1 MAKEHLQ
8 DSNAHD
14 TLVKKYAHVRFKINH
29 HLQSKPTRIYE
40 LSELCSLAASG
51 KLNPNDKVWDSL
63 SCTQRTAEDLNFL
76 SKYYDPRSDVVGQ
89 ESERSES
96 SGQLSTILFRTF
108 LVLFVTPIVVTPIL
122 FALYGTGFF
131 AKTEQNDL
139 TVATKPS
146 PETKPTTPRSTKPKP
161 EPQDDVGQKEWD
173 AIHSVKDADYWVS
186 EIQNELTKK
195 LGRSVSRQEATREY
209 NERREGVWEWDA
221 IHGVKE
227 ADKWVSEIQNE
238 LTNKLGR
245 SVSREEATR
254 EYNKRREGVSERR
267 ENLRYH
273 EEKDIETL
281 VCLGVCVFFVL
292 LFINFLP
299 GKPYG
304 RIPYYSFWIFL
315 FGIVGLVLYMK
326 LFPN

>member
-29 HLQSKPTRIYE
+29 HLQSKPARIYE

-51 KLNPNDKVWDSL
+51 KLNSNDKVWDSL

-96 SGQLSTILFRTF
+96 SGQLSTILFYTF

-122 FALYGTGFF
+122 FALYGTGYF

-195 LGRSVSRQEATREY
+195 LGRSVSR
-209 NERREGVWEWDA
+209 
-221 IHGVKE
+221 
-227 ADKWVSEIQNE
+227 
-238 LTNKLGR
+238 
-245 SVSREEATR
+245 EEATR

-273 EEKDIETL
+273 EEKDMETL
-281 VCLGVCVFFVL
+281 VCLGAGVFFVL
-292 LFINFLP
+292 LFINLLP
-299 GKPYG
+299 GEPYG

>member
-14 TLVKKYAHVRFKINH
+14 TVVKKYAHVRFKINH
-29 HLQSKPTRIYE
+29 HLQSKPARMYE

-51 KLNPNDKVWDSL
+51 KLNSNDKVWDSL

-96 SGQLSTILFRTF
+96 SGQLSTIFVTILSYTF

-122 FALYGTGFF
+122 FTLYGAGYF

-146 PETKPTTPRSTKPKP
+146 PETKPVLGADTVSTTPRSTKPKT
-161 EPQDDVGQKEWD
+161 EPQDDVAQQLWDNGWYELHGTKE
-173 AIHSVKDADYWVS
+173 ADYWVS
-186 EIQNELTKK
+186 EIQNELTKN
-195 LGRSVSRQEATREY
+195 LGHSVSRQDATREY
-209 NERREGVWEWDA
+209 NERREVVVRM
-221 IHGVKE
+221 I
-227 ADKWVSEIQNE
+227 NE
-238 LTNKLGR
+238 ESVRLGR
-245 SVSREEATR
+245 KTK
-254 EYNKRREGVSERR
+254 YWERS
-267 ENLRYH
+267 
-273 EEKDIETL
+273 
-281 VCLGVCVFFVL
+281 LGVVGFCVAFI
-292 LFINFLP
+292 LFYINLIP
-299 GKPYG
+299 GEPYG